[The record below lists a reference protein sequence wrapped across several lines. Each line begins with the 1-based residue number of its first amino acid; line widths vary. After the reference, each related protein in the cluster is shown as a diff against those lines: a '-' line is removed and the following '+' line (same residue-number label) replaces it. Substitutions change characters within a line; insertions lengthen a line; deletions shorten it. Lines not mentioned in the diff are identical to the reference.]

1 MWGNNI
7 EVGDRVFVKI
17 LVFDGKYKFFNEWE
31 EDFYII
37 LLKLNFDIF
46 VFIVK
51 KENGEGR

>member
-31 EDFYII
+31 EYFYII
-37 LLKLNFDIF
+37 LSKLNFDIF

-51 KENGEGR
+51 IEW